1 MPHGTRNQRDGAS
14 CRASEHLSTE
24 LSSPPWFRVRTAL
37 GSGDFRVRNLRISED
52 LHIQFWCCQRGL
64 IGHRSIAFTTPT
76 DDPLRALTRPQEP
89 ARPEQESQPLG
100 PCPSRPVVKADR
112 RRAKGSIV
120 NGRACRAVKGGL
132 VSTGSGD
139 EERAW
144 AADKRDFVADRR
156 DEVADERDR
165 VADTRDRT
173 ADDREAELGIAD
185 EESGASAQ
193 RAEARAGRSQAR
205 QNRDEARAKRTIAAA
220 DRDESTKRRQADAPP
235 TRLAMVFADIAEQLY
250 DADSFDDVLSRIA
263 EAAVSTIAGCR
274 MASVTLVERSG
285 YRTAAS
291 TDPAATA
298 VDQAQYQLDEGP
310 CLDAVD
316 APMVYAQS
324 FPDERWPTL
333 ASRPTES
340 GVQSALSYRLAAA
353 SSATAHSGGRSL
365 NSYGVIPYAFNDTA
379 QEIGLILAAHA
390 SVAARAVAERSTRQS
405 LDRDL
410 QQALLSRDVIGQAK
424 GILMERLKITP
435 EDAFD
440 LLRRSSQHLNLKL
453 RDVARGLAETG
464 ELRMTRTSRPADQQ

>member
-1 MPHGTRNQRDGAS
+1 
-14 CRASEHLSTE
+14 
-24 LSSPPWFRVRTAL
+24 
-37 GSGDFRVRNLRISED
+37 
-52 LHIQFWCCQRGL
+52 
-64 IGHRSIAFTTPT
+64 
-76 DDPLRALTRPQEP
+76 
-89 ARPEQESQPLG
+89 
-100 PCPSRPVVKADR
+100 
-112 RRAKGSIV
+112 
-120 NGRACRAVKGGL
+120 VKGGL

-173 ADDREAELGIAD
+173 ADDREAELDKWERHLDARAAELGIHA

-193 RAEARAGRSQAR
+193 RAEARAGLSQAQ

-274 MASVTLVERSG
+274 MASVTLCERSE

-298 VDQAQYQLDEGP
+298 VDQAQYQSYEGP

-316 APMVYAQS
+316 AAMVYAQS

-340 GVQSALSYRLAAA
+340 GVQSALP
-353 SSATAHSGGRSL
+353 TA
-365 NSYGVIPYAFNDTA
+365 
-379 QEIGLILAAHA
+379 
-390 SVAARAVAERSTRQS
+390 
-405 LDRDL
+405 
-410 QQALLSRDVIGQAK
+410 
-424 GILMERLKITP
+424 
-435 EDAFD
+435 
-440 LLRRSSQHLNLKL
+440 
-453 RDVARGLAETG
+453 
-464 ELRMTRTSRPADQQ
+464 

>member
-1 MPHGTRNQRDGAS
+1 
-14 CRASEHLSTE
+14 
-24 LSSPPWFRVRTAL
+24 
-37 GSGDFRVRNLRISED
+37 
-52 LHIQFWCCQRGL
+52 
-64 IGHRSIAFTTPT
+64 
-76 DDPLRALTRPQEP
+76 
-89 ARPEQESQPLG
+89 
-100 PCPSRPVVKADR
+100 
-112 RRAKGSIV
+112 
-120 NGRACRAVKGGL
+120 

-173 ADDREAELGIAD
+173 ADDREAELDKWERQLDTRAAELGVAA
-185 EESGASAQ
+185 EEPGASAQ
-193 RAEARAGRSQAR
+193 RGEARAGRSQAR
-205 QNRDEARAKRTIAAA
+205 RNRDEERAERTKVAA
-220 DRDESTKRRQADAPP
+220 DRDESRKRRQADAPS

-250 DADSFDDVLSRIA
+250 DADNFDDVLSRIA

-274 MASVTLVERSG
+274 MASVTLSERSG

-298 VDQAQYQLDEGP
+298 VDHAQYQSHEGP

-316 APMVYAQS
+316 AAIVYAQS

-353 SSATAHSGGRSL
+353 SSGTADSGVGSL
-365 NSYGVIPYAFNDTA
+365 NSYGVIPNAFNDTA

-390 SVAARAVAERSTRQS
+390 SLAARAAEERNTLQN
-405 LDRDL
+405 LGRDL
-410 QQALLSRDVIGQAK
+410 QRALLSRDIIGQAK

-440 LLRRSSQHLNLKL
+440 LLRRSSQNLNLKL
-453 RDVARGLAETG
+453 RDVARGLTETG
-464 ELRMTRTSRPADQQ
+464 EVRTTRTSRPTDQQ

>member
-1 MPHGTRNQRDGAS
+1 MQQLVEDAGCGL
-14 CRASEHLSTE
+14 HLSD
-24 LSSPPWFRVRTAL
+24 R
-37 GSGDFRVRNLRISED
+37 
-52 LHIQFWCCQRGL
+52 
-64 IGHRSIAFTTPT
+64 
-76 DDPLRALTRPQEP
+76 
-89 ARPEQESQPLG
+89 ESQPPWTPALVG
-100 PCPSRPVVKADR
+100 PVVWAGR
-112 RRAKGSIV
+112 RRAKRGIV
-120 NGRACRAVKGGL
+120 NGTACRAVKGGL

-144 AADKRDFVADRR
+144 AANKRDFVADQR

-165 VADTRDRT
+165 VADTRDRI
-173 ADDREAELGIAD
+173 ADDREAELDNWERQLDARAAGLGVFA
-185 EESGASAQ
+185 EESGAVQ

-205 QNRDEARAKRTIAAA
+205 QNRDDAQAKRTIAAA

-263 EAAVSTIAGCR
+263 EAAVLTIAGCR
-274 MASVTLVERSG
+274 MASVTLFERSG

-298 VDQAQYQLDEGP
+298 TDQVQYQSQEGP

-324 FPDERWPTL
+324 FPDERWPSL
-333 ASRPTES
+333 ASRPIES

-353 SSATAHSGGRSL
+353 SSAAADSGGGSL

-390 SVAARAVAERSTRQS
+390 SVAARAVNDRSTLQS
-405 LDRDL
+405 LCRDL

-424 GILMERLKITP
+424 GILIERLKITP

-440 LLRRSSQHLNLKL
+440 LLRRSSQHLNVKL
-453 RDVARGLAETG
+453 RDVARGLAQTG
-464 ELRMTRTSRPADQQ
+464 EFRMTRSSRAADQQ

>member
-1 MPHGTRNQRDGAS
+1 M
-14 CRASEHLSTE
+14 
-24 LSSPPWFRVRTAL
+24 
-37 GSGDFRVRNLRISED
+37 
-52 LHIQFWCCQRGL
+52 
-64 IGHRSIAFTTPT
+64 
-76 DDPLRALTRPQEP
+76 
-89 ARPEQESQPLG
+89 
-100 PCPSRPVVKADR
+100 
-112 RRAKGSIV
+112 
-120 NGRACRAVKGGL
+120 
-132 VSTGSGD
+132 STGSGD

-144 AADKRDFVADRR
+144 AADKRDFVADQR
-156 DEVADERDR
+156 DKVADERDR

-173 ADDREAELGIAD
+173 ADDREAELDKWERHLDARAAELGGPA

-193 RAEARAGRSQAR
+193 RAEARAALSQAR
-205 QNRDEARAKRTIAAA
+205 QNRDDARAKRTIAAA
-220 DRDESTKRRQADAPP
+220 EREESTKRRQAEAPP
-235 TRLAMVFADIAEQLY
+235 TRLAMVFADLAEQLY
-250 DADSFDDVLSRIA
+250 NADSFDDVLSRIA

-274 MASVTLVERSG
+274 MASVTLFEQSG

-298 VDQAQYQLDEGP
+298 ADQAQYQSHEGP

-316 APMVYAQS
+316 APMVYVQS

-353 SSATAHSGGRSL
+353 SGGTADSGSGSL

-390 SVAARAVAERSTRQS
+390 SVAGRVVNERSTLQS
-405 LDRDL
+405 LGRDL
-410 QQALLSRDVIGQAK
+410 QQAVLSRDVIGQAK
-424 GILMERLKITP
+424 GILMERLKMTP

-440 LLRRSSQHLNLKL
+440 LLRRSSQQLNMKL

-464 ELRMTRTSRPADQQ
+464 EFRMTRASRPADDQQ

>member
-1 MPHGTRNQRDGAS
+1 M
-14 CRASEHLSTE
+14 
-24 LSSPPWFRVRTAL
+24 
-37 GSGDFRVRNLRISED
+37 
-52 LHIQFWCCQRGL
+52 
-64 IGHRSIAFTTPT
+64 
-76 DDPLRALTRPQEP
+76 
-89 ARPEQESQPLG
+89 
-100 PCPSRPVVKADR
+100 
-112 RRAKGSIV
+112 
-120 NGRACRAVKGGL
+120 
-132 VSTGSGD
+132 STGSGD

-144 AADKRDFVADRR
+144 AADRRDFVADRR

-165 VADTRDRT
+165 LADTRERT
-173 ADDREAELGIAD
+173 ADDREAELDKWERQLDDRAAVLGGPA
-185 EESGASAQ
+185 EESEASAQ
-193 RAEARAGRSQAR
+193 RADARAERSKAR

-220 DRDESTKRRQADAPP
+220 DRDEARKRRQADASP
-235 TRLAMVFADIAEQLY
+235 TRLAMVFADIAQQLY

-274 MASVTLVERSG
+274 MASVTLAERSG

-298 VDQAQYQLDEGP
+298 VDHAQYQSHEGP
-310 CLDAVD
+310 CLDAVN
-316 APMVYAQS
+316 APMVYARS

-353 SSATAHSGGRSL
+353 SSGIADLGGGSL
-365 NSYGVIPYAFNDTA
+365 NSYGVVPYAFSDTA

-390 SVAARAVAERSTRQS
+390 SVATRAVDERRTLER
-405 LDRDL
+405 LGRDL
-410 QQALLSRDVIGQAK
+410 QQVLLSGDVIGQAK

-440 LLRRSSQHLNLKL
+440 LLRRSSQRLNVKL

-464 ELRMTRTSRPADQQ
+464 ELRMTRTSRPADSSEAVASPQVQR

>member
-1 MPHGTRNQRDGAS
+1 
-14 CRASEHLSTE
+14 
-24 LSSPPWFRVRTAL
+24 
-37 GSGDFRVRNLRISED
+37 
-52 LHIQFWCCQRGL
+52 
-64 IGHRSIAFTTPT
+64 
-76 DDPLRALTRPQEP
+76 
-89 ARPEQESQPLG
+89 
-100 PCPSRPVVKADR
+100 
-112 RRAKGSIV
+112 
-120 NGRACRAVKGGL
+120 VKGGL

-156 DEVADERDR
+156 DEVAAERDR

-173 ADDREAELGIAD
+173 ADDREAELDEWERQLDARAAELGVPA

-205 QNRDEARAKRTIAAA
+205 QKRDEEQAKRTIAAA

-250 DADSFDDVLSRIA
+250 NADSFDDVLLRIA

-274 MASVTLVERSG
+274 MASVTLCERSE

-298 VDQAQYQLDEGP
+298 VDQVQYQSHEGP
-310 CLDAVD
+310 CLDAAD

-353 SSATAHSGGRSL
+353 SSGTADSGGGSL
-365 NSYGVIPYAFNDTA
+365 NSYGVIPYAFNDSA

-390 SVAARAVAERSTRQS
+390 SVAARAVDERSTLQS
-405 LDRDL
+405 LGRDL
-410 QQALLSRDVIGQAK
+410 QQVLLSRDVIGQAK

-440 LLRRSSQHLNLKL
+440 LLRRSSQNLNVKL

-464 ELRMTRTSRPADQQ
+464 EFRMTRASRPADQQ

>member
-1 MPHGTRNQRDGAS
+1 MKGGRV
-14 CRASEHLSTE
+14 STE
-24 LSSPPWFRVRTAL
+24 
-37 GSGDFRVRNLRISED
+37 
-52 LHIQFWCCQRGL
+52 
-64 IGHRSIAFTTPT
+64 
-76 DDPLRALTRPQEP
+76 
-89 ARPEQESQPLG
+89 
-100 PCPSRPVVKADR
+100 
-112 RRAKGSIV
+112 
-120 NGRACRAVKGGL
+120 
-132 VSTGSGD
+132 SGD

-156 DEVADERDR
+156 DEVADGRDG
-165 VADTRDRT
+165 VAKTRDRT
-173 ADDREAELGIAD
+173 ADDREAVLDRWERRLDARAAELGVPD
-185 EESGASAQ
+185 DESGASTQ
-193 RAEARAGRSQAR
+193 RAEASAGLSQAR
-205 QNRDEARAKRTIAAA
+205 QNRDEAGAELTIAAA
-220 DRDESTKRRQADAPP
+220 DRDESTKQRLADAPP

-250 DADSFDDVLSRIA
+250 DADSFDDVLLRIA
-263 EAAVSTIAGCR
+263 EAAVSAIAGCR

-298 VDQAQYQLDEGP
+298 VDQAQYQFYEGP

-324 FPDERWPTL
+324 FPDERWPLL
-333 ASRPTES
+333 ASRPAES
-340 GVQSALSYRLAAA
+340 SVQSALSYRLAAA
-353 SSATAHSGGRSL
+353 SSGAADSGGGSL

-390 SVAARAVAERSTRQS
+390 SVAARAVDERSTLQT
-405 LDRDL
+405 LGRDL

-440 LLRRSSQHLNLKL
+440 LLRRSSQHLNVKL

-464 ELRMTRTSRPADQQ
+464 ELRMTRSPRPADRQ